1 MRYFLELSYSGK
13 AYNGW
18 QIQNNAPS
26 VQQTLQEALSTIL
39 RVPTGVVGAGRTDT
53 GVHAARYVAHFD
65 AECPLEEPQR
75 FCYHLNAILPWDIA
89 VQDVRRVRDDAH
101 ARFDAVEREYKYY
114 VSPRK
119 DPFRRDVAYQL
130 IMPLDLDRMNEAAET
145 LVTRAQ
151 WREQDGCY
159 VFTVAADRFLRNMV
173 RAIVG
178 TLLDVGRGKLS
189 VEGFR
194 AVIDGRDRAL
204 AGTSAPPQGL
214 FLTRVDYP
222 DDVYVKQH

>member
-1 MRYFLELSYSGK
+1 M
-13 AYNGW
+13 
-18 QIQNNAPS
+18 
-26 VQQTLQEALSTIL
+26 L
-39 RVPTGVVGAGRTDT
+39 RFYRGGR
-53 GVHAARYVAHFD
+53 
-65 AECPLEEPQR
+65 P
-75 FCYHLNAILPWDIA
+75 
-89 VQDVRRVRDDAH
+89 
-101 ARFDAVEREYKYY
+101 
-114 VSPRK
+114 
-119 DPFRRDVAYQL
+119 
-130 IMPLDLDRMNEAAET
+130 
-145 LVTRAQ
+145 
-151 WREQDGCY
+151 
-159 VFTVAADRFLRNMV
+159 FLRNMV